1 MTVEALEAEDSV
13 ISESLELSKSPFS
26 SFKIARATSKN
37 ESEKE
42 VEYSMDE
49 NFENDDDEESMDVEK
64 SKMAFS
70 KQFIDSTN
78 RPKIAQNLQNKMSR
92 NDTSDNE
99 KEDEYLDSFIEDD
112 DELVLGG
119 QKFREKA
126 DTKKNEND
134 FRLSESFQEIDE
146 DDEVEEEVVKKGGK
160 EKEKDARM
168 RAIKEDNYEKEVDEV
183 EDEDDTFRSNN
194 LSRTTPSQGGGF
206 GAQMGRNLGSK
217 SLPYPSRIDE
227 DEEVVDEDEEIER
240 ERGYGVSVGG
250 VSGKGKGKGSIK
262 EVEEDGKEEEE
273 EEEEND
279 YECSYSRDFEQSRSA
294 LIQLIYFITL
304 LCVVFVI

>member
-26 SFKIARATSKN
+26 SFKIARTTSKN

-42 VEYSMDE
+42 GEYSMDE
-49 NFENDDDEESMDVEK
+49 NFENDDDEGSMDVEK

-78 RPKIAQNLQNKMSR
+78 RPKVAQNLQNKMSR
-92 NDTSDNE
+92 NDISDNE

-146 DDEVEEEVVKKGGK
+146 DDEVEEKVVKKGGK
-160 EKEKDARM
+160 EKDTRM
-168 RAIKEDNYEKEVDEV
+168 RAIEEDNYEKEVDEV

-206 GAQMGRNLGSK
+206 GARMGRNLGSK

-227 DEEVVDEDEEIER
+227 DEEVEDEDEEIER
-240 ERGYGVSVGG
+240 ERERGYGMSVVG
-250 VSGKGKGKGSIK
+250 VSAKGKGKGSIK

-273 EEEEND
+273 DD
-279 YECSYSRDFEQSRSA
+279 YECSYSRDFEQSR
-294 LIQLIYFITL
+294 
-304 LCVVFVI
+304 

>member
-26 SFKIARATSKN
+26 SFKIARTTSKN

-49 NFENDDDEESMDVEK
+49 NFENDDEGSMDVEK
-64 SKMAFS
+64 SKIAFS

-78 RPKIAQNLQNKMSR
+78 RPKVAQNLQNKMSR
-92 NDTSDNE
+92 NDISDNE

-146 DDEVEEEVVKKGGK
+146 DDEVEEKVVKKGGK
-160 EKEKDARM
+160 EKDTRM
-168 RAIKEDNYEKEVDEV
+168 RAIEEDNYEKEVDEV

-194 LSRTTPSQGGGF
+194 LSRTTLSQGGGF
-206 GAQMGRNLGSK
+206 GAQIGRNLGSK

-227 DEEVVDEDEEIER
+227 DEEVEDEDEEIER
-240 ERGYGVSVGG
+240 ERERGYGMSVVGG
-250 VSGKGKGKGSIK
+250 SGKGKGKGSIK
-262 EVEEDGKEEEE
+262 EVEEDGEEED
-273 EEEEND
+273 D

-294 LIQLIYFITL
+294 RMQLINIITS
-304 LCVVFVI
+304 LCVVFLI